1 MFVRSIRGLV
11 AATALLAVAATAAQ
25 AQMASSSR
33 FGINAGI
40 SSPMGDF
47 GNEADL
53 GFTVGAHFTTGLGE
67 KLRLRI
73 NVDLSRYGLPSG
85 TDGNWMLI
93 GGMANLVLPITTASG
108 FKPYVLGGLGMTNTK
123 LDVTGFFNASSTD
136 LAFNGGVGYE
146 FDMGSRAWFVE
157 LKYVSVQGDGG
168 SLDYLPIVLGLKF

>member
-1 MFVRSIRGLV
+1 MFVRSIRSLL
-11 AATALLAVAATAAQ
+11 AATALVAVAATAAQ
-25 AQMASSSR
+25 SQMASSSR

-40 SSPMGDF
+40 SSPMKNFGDDA
-47 GNEADL
+47 EL
-53 GFTVGAHFTTGLGE
+53 GFTVGAHFTPALGE

-85 TDGNWMLI
+85 TDGSWMLI
-93 GGMANLVLPITTASG
+93 GGMANLVLPITTGSG
-108 FKPYVLGGLGMTNTK
+108 FKPYVLAGLGMTNAK
-123 LDVTGFFNASSTD
+123 LDITGFGSRSWTE

-157 LKYVSVQGDGG
+157 FKYVAVQLDGG